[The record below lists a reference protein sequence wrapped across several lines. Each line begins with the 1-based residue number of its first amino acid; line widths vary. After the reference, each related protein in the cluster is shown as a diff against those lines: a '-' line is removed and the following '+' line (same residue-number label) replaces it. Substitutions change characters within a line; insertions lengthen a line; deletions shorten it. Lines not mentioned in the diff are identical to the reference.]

1 LELEL
6 DDTRPSYTTMALA
19 DLLDAFASIDP
30 VPGGG
35 SASALAGAL
44 GTSLLLMVAAMPKTK
59 SGTPEETSD
68 LAAAAA
74 RLRPLRDRLATLIDR
89 DSDAYAAVA
98 AAFKLP
104 KVTAEDKATRTAA
117 IQSGTKE
124 ATEVPLDTMRAC
136 RDALRHAVIVA
147 RCGNRHAASDVG
159 VAVQLMLAAA
169 SGAGLNVDI
178 NLGTLADTTYV
189 ERARW
194 ERQDLERSAT
204 EEAERARSLL

>member
-1 LELEL
+1 
-6 DDTRPSYTTMALA
+6 MALA

-44 GTSLLLMVAAMPKTK
+44 GVSLLLMVAGMPKTRT
-59 SGTPEETSD
+59 GTPEETAD

-74 RLRPLRDRLATLIDR
+74 RLRPLRDRLMALIDS

-104 KVTAEDKATRTAA
+104 KEADADKAARKAA
-117 IQSGTKE
+117 IQAGTRQ

-136 RDALRHAVIVA
+136 RDAVRHAVIVA
-147 RCGNRHAASDVG
+147 RCGNRNATSDVG
-159 VAVQLMLAAA
+159 VALALLMAGTR
-169 SGAGLNVDI
+169 GAGLNVDI
-178 NLGTLADTTYV
+178 NLGGLADQEFV

-194 ERQDLERSAT
+194 ERQDLERSAD
-204 EEAERARSLL
+204 EEAGRARQLL